1 MSIIDLGMLGI
12 GAVIILSGFLYGF
25 KRGFKKA
32 LLRLVI
38 LGVCVALSFLYREK
52 ISDIALNTPISEGKS
67 LLELLTESFSS
78 GENAEQMEGLLNVI
92 TNILKM
98 VIQIFVFIICFYV
111 LKTVSMILYWIFSGI
126 ITSREK
132 RKVRNSHQVEG
143 NKIDETKVKYEVKK
157 NRKKWFGSLVGIGQG
172 ILIIIFV
179 VGPLNGLVVNISS
192 LIKSLS
198 EVEMEETKII
208 DENTVGVLD
217 NVGLFDYGNSSIS
230 KVYTLLGDGVYK
242 EVSKIEDENGNTVN
256 IKSQIEAIDGGVK
269 MVDVMSGLSNLDT
282 SEGFTADTKD
292 ELVNIFNELDEIKE
306 NMSEEGV
313 EQLDNLIK
321 DVVSPMLGEA
331 AEDLPINLDEISFAE
346 VDFSNEAEVIDSFYG
361 LMEKAENGEE
371 LDTDEVL
378 EEVITNLSDSNLILP
393 ILSQV
398 VEGLPEEEQL
408 NLSEEDKNKVEE
420 IINGLDN
427 KENVDEIKALFGIE

>member
-1 MSIIDLGMLGI
+1 
-12 GAVIILSGFLYGF
+12 
-25 KRGFKKA
+25 
-32 LLRLVI
+32 
-38 LGVCVALSFLYREK
+38 
-52 ISDIALNTPISEGKS
+52 
-67 LLELLTESFSS
+67 
-78 GENAEQMEGLLNVI
+78 
-92 TNILKM
+92 
-98 VIQIFVFIICFYV
+98 
-111 LKTVSMILYWIFSGI
+111 
-126 ITSREK
+126 
-132 RKVRNSHQVEG
+132 
-143 NKIDETKVKYEVKK
+143 
-157 NRKKWFGSLVGIGQG
+157 
-172 ILIIIFV
+172 
-179 VGPLNGLVVNISS
+179 
-192 LIKSLS
+192 
-198 EVEMEETKII
+198 
-208 DENTVGVLD
+208 
-217 NVGLFDYGNSSIS
+217 
-230 KVYTLLGDGVYK
+230 
-242 EVSKIEDENGNTVN
+242 
-256 IKSQIEAIDGGVK
+256 

-361 LMEKAENGEE
+361 LMEKAEAGEE